1 MGSQRSILPRDMRGF
16 AFPEKI
22 VLKRTA
28 QPGGDQGRQE
38 GVTEGRVV
46 GGLGGV
52 PAAVFILD
60 QVLWRHACQHG

>member
-1 MGSQRSILPRDMRGF
+1 MRGF

-22 VLKRTA
+22 VLKHTA
-28 QPGGDQGRQE
+28 QTGGDQGRQE

-60 QVLWRHACQHG
+60 QVLWRHTCQYG